1 MAQALRFECQ
11 PGCTE
16 CCTQRGFVYLSE
28 QDLVRAAA
36 FLGMAAAEFER
47 RYVYRTRRRLR
58 LRTPRDSQCHFLRGD
73 GCSIH
78 PAKPTQC
85 RIFPFW
91 PELVESRREWNKT
104 AKYCPGMGKGPLIQ
118 IESAKAQARE
128 MREAY
133 PELY

>member
-58 LRTPRDSQCHFLRGD
+58 RRLLDSPRQTNAVPHLSILARTGGEPPRM
-73 GCSIH
+73 
-78 PAKPTQC
+78 
-85 RIFPFW
+85 
-91 PELVESRREWNKT
+91 E
-104 AKYCPGMGKGPLIQ
+104 
-118 IESAKAQARE
+118 
-128 MREAY
+128 
-133 PELY
+133 